1 MTLKELTIF
10 TKDLANQVKALA
22 SRRTVEKADN
32 AKAKAIEAKN
42 KAEAL
47 DAEVAD
53 MFLAMAEMITG
64 GEENE

>member
-1 MTLKELTIF
+1 MTLKELVIY
-10 TKDLANQVKALA
+10 TKNLANQVKALA

-32 AKAKAIEAKN
+32 ANTKAIEAKN
-42 KAEAL
+42 RAEAL

-64 GEENE
+64 GDSNE

>member
-32 AKAKAIEAKN
+32 ANTKAIEANN
-42 KAEAL
+42 KAETL
-47 DAEVAD
+47 DAEIAN
-53 MFLAMAEMITG
+53 MFLAMAEMIDG
-64 GEENE
+64 GKNNE